1 MIDALASLTAW
12 IIVGSLA
19 FLAAGWLLWPVLRAG
34 AEGIGRLIGWTASRR
49 G

>member
-1 MIDALASLTAW
+1 MIDALAWFAAW